1 MRVQRYNFFPNLQR
15 ILQKKYKY
23 IAGRVNQ
30 RVQHYEIFLKKT
42 SAGVKKLSFS
52 LGLALIFFLILV

>member
-1 MRVQRYNFFPNLQR
+1 MIGKISKGAGF
-15 ILQKKYKY
+15 
-23 IAGRVNQ
+23 GRVNQ

-52 LGLALIFFLILV
+52 LGLAFSS